1 METIAKHRHARS
13 SAQKVRLVA
22 DLIRGKKVS
31 QALETLTYTNKK
43 AAGLVKKVL
52 ESAIANAEHNDGAD
66 IDDLKVTKIFVDEG
80 PSMKRIMP
88 RAKRSCRSHPEAH
101 QPHYCGCVR
110 SLRLWR
116 LAMGQ
121 KVHPNGIRLGIVK
134 AWNSTWYANTKEFA
148 DNLDSDFKVRQFL
161 TKELAKASVSRI
173 VIERPAKSI
182 RVTIHTARPGIV
194 IGKKGEDVEKLRKVV
209 ADIAGVPAQ
218 INIAEV
224 RKPELDAKLVADSI
238 TSQLE
243 RRVMFRRA
251 MKRAVQNA
259 MRLGAKGIKVEVS
272 GRLGGAEIARTEW
285 YREGRVPLHTLRADI
300 DYNTSEAHTTYG
312 VIGVKVWIFKGEI
325 LGGMAAVEQ
334 PEPAAQPKKQQ
345 RKGRK

>member
-1 METIAKHRHARS
+1 
-13 SAQKVRLVA
+13 
-22 DLIRGKKVS
+22 
-31 QALETLTYTNKK
+31 
-43 AAGLVKKVL
+43 
-52 ESAIANAEHNDGAD
+52 
-66 IDDLKVTKIFVDEG
+66 
-80 PSMKRIMP
+80 
-88 RAKRSCRSHPEAH
+88 
-101 QPHYCGCVR
+101 
-110 SLRLWR
+110 
-116 LAMGQ
+116 MGQ
-121 KVHPNGIRLGIVK
+121 KINPISNRLGIIRG
-134 AWNSTWYANTKEFA
+134 WDSNWYGGKNYGDTILE
-148 DNLDSDFKVRQFL
+148 DSKIRKYL
-161 TKELAKASVSRI
+161 NARLAKASISRI

-312 VIGVKVWIFKGEI
+312 VIGVKDAVDDAGNAIKKSVD
-325 LGGMAAVEQ
+325 GGNN
-334 PEPAAQPKKQQ
+334 
-345 RKGRK
+345 